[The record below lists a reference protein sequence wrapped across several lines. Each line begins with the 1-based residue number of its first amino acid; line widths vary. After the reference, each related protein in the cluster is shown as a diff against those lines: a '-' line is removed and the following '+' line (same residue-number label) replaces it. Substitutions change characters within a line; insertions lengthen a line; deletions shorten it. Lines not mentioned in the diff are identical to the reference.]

1 MPQECCKKSAIRLEK
16 LLQNCWKGKIVWRKN
31 GNILKTQLKKADAQ
45 ILVLEEQLVSLAQL
59 QQKKSNAPTSTAT
72 RTRHKK
78 RKKHNKK
85 RVHTL
90 SSPISSC
97 SNSESEH
104 DKSSAE
110 YSNSDCRSSSD
121 SPPPKKHKASR
132 QKHHKPAANK
142 LLEENQVPEST
153 LKLLATRAAY
163 CLLVALSHV

>member
-1 MPQECCKKSAIRLEK
+1 M
-16 LLQNCWKGKIVWRKN
+16 QNCWMGKIVWRKN
-31 GNILKTQLKKADAQ
+31 GNILKTQLKKADAH

-59 QQKKSNAPTSTAT
+59 QQKNSNAPTSTAT

-85 RVHTL
+85 CVRTL

-121 SPPPKKHKASR
+121 SPPPKKHKALH
-132 QKHHKPAANK
+132 QKWHKNDAKKVLSDWKSYCKTAGRGNCLK
-142 LLEENQVPEST
+142 KEWEYSENPT
-153 LKLLATRAAY
+153 
-163 CLLVALSHV
+163 